1 MLTVS
6 EFEQAGSMKKQT
18 KSIEIQM
25 FFKLFPPLTNYY
37 KQIRGKMNYFF
48 EHIDAQTELL
58 YLKNWNAEIKEA
70 LETISD
76 ESVGD
81 TS

>member
-1 MLTVS
+1 
-6 EFEQAGSMKKQT
+6 
-18 KSIEIQM
+18 
-25 FFKLFPPLTNYY
+25 
-37 KQIRGKMNYFF
+37 MNYFF